1 MTSDTQ
7 DTVALDEA
15 RIAQLVDRFYAK
27 VRVHPELGPVFNAAV
42 HDWDDHQ
49 RTLTSFW
56 ASVALKA
63 GSYRGNPMAKHHG
76 HPIRHEHFDQWLAL
90 WRETTAEVL
99 SPEDATQFNHYAE
112 RIGQSLRYG
121 LGLNGGVGARS
132 LGLPVVGS
140 GR

>member
-1 MTSDTQ
+1 MSHTDE
-7 DTVALDEA
+7 LDEA
-15 RIAQLVDRFYAK
+15 RIALLVDRFYAK
-27 VRVHPELGPVFNAAV
+27 VRRHPELGPVFNAAV
-42 HDWDDHQ
+42 HDWGDHQ

-63 GSYRGNPMAKHHG
+63 GSYRGNPMGKHHG

-90 WRETTAEVL
+90 WRETTVEVL
-99 SPEDATQFNHYAE
+99 APEDAAQFNHYAE

-132 LGLPVVGS
+132 LGLPVVGA
-140 GR
+140 GH

>member
-1 MTSDTQ
+1 MSHPPE
-7 DTVALDEA
+7 LDEA
-15 RIAQLVDRFYAK
+15 RIALLVDRFYAK
-27 VRVHPELGPVFNAAV
+27 VRRHPELGPVFNAAV
-42 HDWDDHQ
+42 HDWGDHQ

-56 ASVALKA
+56 ASVALKH
-63 GSYRGNPMAKHHG
+63 GTYRGNPMAKHHG

-99 SPEDATQFNHYAE
+99 SPEDATLFDHYAE

-132 LGLPVVGS
+132 LGLPVVNGQ
-140 GR
+140 

>member
-1 MTSDTQ
+1 MN
-7 DTVALDEA
+7 DTVWLDEA
-15 RIAQLVDRFYAK
+15 RIALLVDRFYAK
-27 VRVHPELGPVFNAAV
+27 VRRHPELGPVFNAAV

-56 ASVALKA
+56 ASVVLKH
-63 GSYRGNPMAKHHG
+63 GTYRGNPMARHHG

-99 SPEDATQFNHYAE
+99 SPDDATQFNHYAE

-132 LGLPVVGS
+132 LGLPVVGPA
-140 GR
+140 R